1 MRDLLRADLV
11 ARRRM
16 ILGLAAGVFVFLVV
30 LGGTYQALGG
40 SAMLGDSF
48 TTDNTPGFFSAFAGE
63 TGVDIF
69 EPASYLALG
78 LIHPLFL
85 VLTFTTGVA
94 MGSASIAADV
104 ETGRAELLYTH
115 PRRRSAILDARFAAW
130 LVAQVVVLL
139 AAFAGA
145 VTGSRLSDEL
155 RHVSIS
161 AIGRCVVQFTPLA
174 VAVGALAFAASS
186 VSQTRARALSG
197 SIGLIALAYL
207 VNFVSLLWHPLAFA
221 RRVTPFGYYSPTRAL
236 DAIDLVDAVALSALA
251 VGLVVVARVVVE
263 RRDLV

>member
-1 MRDLLRADLV
+1 MRELLRADLI
-11 ARRRM
+11 ARRKM
-16 ILGLAAGVFVFLVV
+16 IGGLALGVFVFLVV

-48 TTDNTPGFFSAFAGE
+48 SSENTPGFFSAFAGE

-85 VLTFTTGVA
+85 VLSFTTGVA
-94 MGSASIAADV
+94 MGSASIASDV
-104 ETGRAELLYTH
+104 ETGRTELLYTH
-115 PRRRSAILDARFAAW
+115 PRRRSAIIDARLEAW
-130 LVAQVVVLL
+130 VIAQCVILL

-145 VTGSRLSDEL
+145 VVGSRLSEEL
-155 RHVSIS
+155 RDVSVG
-161 AIGRCVVQFTPLA
+161 AIARGVAQFTPLA
-174 VAVGALAFAASS
+174 LAVGATAFAASAL
-186 VSQTRARALSG
+186 SQTRARALSA

-207 VNFVSLLWHPLAFA
+207 INFVSLLWHPLAFA

-236 DAIDLVDAVALSALA
+236 ESVDYSDFGLLLALA
-251 VGLVVVARVVVE
+251 TMLIAVARVVVE
-263 RRDLV
+263 RRDLI

>member
-1 MRDLLRADLV
+1 MRELLRADL
-11 ARRRM
+11 ASRLRM
-16 ILGLAAGVFVFLVV
+16 IAGLALGIFVFLVV

-48 TTDNTPGFFSAFAGE
+48 RSENTPSFFSAFAGE

-85 VLTFTTGVA
+85 VLSFTLGVA
-94 MGSASIAADV
+94 MGSASVSADI
-104 ETGRAELLYTH
+104 ESGRSELLYTH
-115 PRRRSAILDARFAAW
+115 PRRRSAIIDARLGAW
-130 LVAQVVVLL
+130 FVAQGAVLF

-145 VTGSRLSDEL
+145 AVGSRLSDEL
-155 RHVSIS
+155 RDVSLA
-161 AIGRCVVQFTPLA
+161 AIGRGVVQFAPLT
-174 VAVGALAFAASS
+174 VLVGTLAFAASA
-186 VSQTRARALSG
+186 VSTTRARALSV
-197 SIGLIALAYL
+197 SIGLVALAYL
-207 VNFVSLLWHPLAFA
+207 VNLVSLMWHPFAFA

-236 DAIDLVDAVALSALA
+236 VAVDVADTAVLLAAAAALIVFARTAI
-251 VGLVVVARVVVE
+251 E

>member
-11 ARRRM
+11 ARRKM
-16 ILGLAAGVFVFLVV
+16 VFGLAAGVFVFLVV

-40 SAMLGDSF
+40 STMLGDSF
-48 TTDNTPGFFSAFAGE
+48 ASDNTPGFFSAFAGE

-94 MGSASIAADV
+94 MGSASIAADI
-104 ETGRAELLYTH
+104 ESGRSELLYTH
-115 PRRRSAILDARFAAW
+115 PRRRSAIIDAR
-130 LVAQVVVLL
+130 LVAWFVAQCFVLV

-145 VTGSRLSDEL
+145 ITGSRLSDEL
-155 RHVSIS
+155 RDVSIV
-161 AIGRCVVQFTPLA
+161 AIGRGVAQFAPLA
-174 VAVGALAFAASS
+174 MVVGALAFAASA
-186 VSQTRARALSG
+186 VSQTRARALSA

-207 VNFVSLLWHPLAFA
+207 VNFVSLLWHPVAFA

-236 DAIDLVDAVALSALA
+236 TSIDLSDVVVLSTLA
-251 VGLVVVARVVVE
+251 VGLVVVARVVIE